1 MGQTSP
7 AQDSTELPAHVE
19 KELEKSNSARL
30 RRKVRTVYKF
40 AQKAKQ
46 EKEIDIDV
54 QYNDSDLTSLTV
66 QTPEEKRTSTSE
78 SVHFVLGP
86 RGGLRTAH
94 FWGFATDQDI
104 ADKNNAWWYIKQRF
118 RRMR

>member
-1 MGQTSP
+1 MAQKTT
-7 AQDSTELPAHVE
+7 AQDSTELPNHV
-19 KELEKSNSARL
+19 KTQLEKSNSTRL
-30 RRKVRTVYKF
+30 RRKVTTIYKF

-46 EKEIDIDV
+46 DKEIEIDV
-54 QYNDSDLTSLTV
+54 HYGDSDLTSITV
-66 QTPEEKRTSTSE
+66 ETPEEDRTTTSE

-94 FWGFATDQDI
+94 FWGFASDRDI
-104 ADKNNAWWYIKQRF
+104 ADKDNAWWYIKQRF